1 MVSGGGDKM
10 TGDRNGGLVVVME
23 SGGDVMS
30 DDDSEVM
37 LESAFKCPAEGDSAI
52 YRRSRVG
59 LSGGHV

>member
-1 MVSGGGDKM
+1 MSGGGGNK
-10 TGDRNGGLVVVME
+10 TGDRNGGLVVGME

-37 LESAFKCPAEGDSAI
+37 LESAFKCPAEGSSAI
-52 YRRSRVG
+52 YRRSRNG